1 MEDEDPA
8 SQNARLYS
16 LQLISDALASS
27 GRRLGQITFLGAGS
41 TDKETAL
48 VGGHAAGIVRQSHQ
62 GRNSITHTNLD
73 ASVERNGLNPSP
85 SNAAPRYPRV

>member
-16 LQLISDALASS
+16 LQLASDALASS

-48 VGGHAAGIVRQSHQ
+48 VGGTRRDWPPGHIRDV
-62 GRNSITHTNLD
+62 NNNTHTNLD
-73 ASVERNGLNPSP
+73 ASVEMHGLNSSS